1 MLKKT
6 LRLSGAYKGIWGSA
20 KPLALRGVL
29 LATLAGLLEGTA
41 LLALIPLIN
50 QLSHTNQAGIIPFLT
65 LEVDTTTLVLGS
77 TALFLFLG
85 VLYAISYAASQNAF
99 ARTEFLIVEGLLS
112 RTIQALFQA
121 PWPAFLT
128 LRAGE
133 LEKAVLLESQRIA
146 FGARQLISAI
156 SYGCVALLMLC
167 ICALISLPMTLATL
181 LIAALGTLLYF
192 RLGKS
197 LQQKTSELKLHENEL
212 AESLGEVFQNFK
224 FFKFWDLNGQSQ
236 RALQSD
242 IKRYASMHVGMHR
255 ELNRV
260 RMLAECAIL
269 LVLALFLLAALL
281 WLKLAPGVMLVFLA
295 IFYRLAPRLLS
306 MNSLLVASEVE
317 LRFLDEW
324 NARIARLGGHHP
336 ANSEPDSLG
345 LAPQGELHVRNLA
358 VHAPATST
366 PILSDVS
373 FSVPK
378 GGMLA
383 IVGESGAGKTSL
395 LDALCGLFPIASGEI
410 LVGSQRLNSHEL
422 LAWGKASSVVLQNTP
437 VLAGT
442 VLQNIAWQDGA
453 PDLARAMD
461 AAREAHAVHFIEK
474 LPEQWHT
481 VLGKGGRVLSG
492 GETQRLGLARALYR
506 NSEVL
511 LLDEPTSSLDA
522 EAEDAIIEALRE
534 LKGKRTIIL
543 ITHRLKLA
551 QIADQ
556 LIALSSGRIVEQGSW
571 QDLANRPGGVIF
583 DLARRQKLSS

>member
-1 MLKKT
+1 
-6 LRLSGAYKGIWGSA
+6 
-20 KPLALRGVL
+20 
-29 LATLAGLLEGTA
+29 
-41 LLALIPLIN
+41 
-50 QLSHTNQAGIIPFLT
+50 
-65 LEVDTTTLVLGS
+65 
-77 TALFLFLG
+77 
-85 VLYAISYAASQNAF
+85 
-99 ARTEFLIVEGLLS
+99 
-112 RTIQALFQA
+112 
-121 PWPAFLT
+121 
-128 LRAGE
+128 
-133 LEKAVLLESQRIA
+133 
-146 FGARQLISAI
+146 
-156 SYGCVALLMLC
+156 
-167 ICALISLPMTLATL
+167 
-181 LIAALGTLLYF
+181 
-192 RLGKS
+192 
-197 LQQKTSELKLHENEL
+197 
-212 AESLGEVFQNFK
+212 
-224 FFKFWDLNGQSQ
+224 
-236 RALQSD
+236 
-242 IKRYASMHVGMHR
+242 
-255 ELNRV
+255 
-260 RMLAECAIL
+260 
-269 LVLALFLLAALL
+269 
-281 WLKLAPGVMLVFLA
+281 
-295 IFYRLAPRLLS
+295 
-306 MNSLLVASEVE
+306 
-317 LRFLDEW
+317 
-324 NARIARLGGHHP
+324 
-336 ANSEPDSLG
+336 
-345 LAPQGELHVRNLA
+345 
-358 VHAPATST
+358 
-366 PILSDVS
+366 
-373 FSVPK
+373 
-378 GGMLA
+378 MLA